1 MHDKEAYHD
10 EQIRLKGFYL
20 SDRGDDGS
28 DADEEKITI
37 NKKKDIEAAIQNA

>member
-1 MHDKEAYHD
+1 M
-10 EQIRLKGFYL
+10 KGFYL

-28 DADEEKITI
+28 DADGETITV